1 MRSFSRA
8 FATVTLAVLLTP
20 GSVATQGADR
30 KTANIVLVTLD
41 GARWQEVFSGLD
53 EGLMRAA
60 APAKVD
66 ITTLPVYKRFWAATP
81 EERRAKLM
89 PFLWGALTVRH
100 GSIAGNR
107 AIGSQAAVTNRH
119 WFSYPGY
126 SEILTGE
133 AHDDTINSND
143 AKRNAYPSVLQ
154 FLRRKLGLSRA
165 QVATF
170 ASWYVFP
177 WIVESE
183 EGQTIVNAGLQ
194 PYDTPT
200 PEVRALNPLVL
211 EAPTPW
217 EGVRHDVYT
226 LRFGLDYLR
235 RAHPRVLYFA
245 FDEMDDWAHDG
256 RYDRVLES
264 LHRTDDYLRQIWEEL
279 QRQPQYRGRT
289 TLMVTVDHGRGRTPE
304 DWRNHGIKV
313 PGADEIWMA
322 FASPDAARR
331 GEWRNHP
338 PILQN
343 QIAATMAHLL
353 GVDYREQNANA
364 GPPIMQLFDNVGD
377 RLALRSR

>member
-1 MRSFSRA
+1 MRNLLNVIA
-8 FATVTLAVLLTP
+8 AVIVLALLTP
-20 GSVATQGADR
+20 IPVTTQSPGR
-30 KTANIVLVTLD
+30 KTANVVLVTLD
-41 GARWQEVFSGLD
+41 GARWQEVFGGLD
-53 EGLMRAA
+53 EALMRAA

-66 ITTLPVYKRFWAATP
+66 IANLPVYKRFSAATP

-89 PFLWGALTVRH
+89 PFLWQTLMVRH

-133 AHDDTINSND
+133 AHDETINSND
-143 AKRNAYPSVLQ
+143 ARRNVYPSVLQ
-154 FLRRKLGLSRA
+154 FLRRTLGLSRA

-183 EGQTIVNAGLQ
+183 EGQTTVNAGLQ

-200 PEVRALNPLVL
+200 PEVRALNALVQ
-211 EAPTPW
+211 ETTTPW
-217 EGVRHDVYT
+217 EGVRHDAYT
-226 LRFGLDYLR
+226 LRFGLDHLR
-235 RAHPRVLYFA
+235 RARPRVLYIA

-279 QRQPQYRGRT
+279 QRHPQYRGRT
-289 TLMVTVDHGRGRTPE
+289 SLIVTVDHGRGRTAE
-304 DWRNHGIKV
+304 DWRHHGIKV

-331 GEWRNHP
+331 GEWRNHT
-338 PILQN
+338 PIFQN
-343 QIAATMAHLL
+343 QVAATIAHLL
-353 GVDYREQNANA
+353 GADYREQNPAA
-364 GPPIMQLFDNVGD
+364 GAPIMQLFDSAGD
-377 RLALRSR
+377 RSALVP

>member
-1 MRSFSRA
+1 MRNLLNV
-8 FATVTLAVLLTP
+8 FAAVIVAALLTP
-20 GSVATQGADR
+20 TPVTTQSPGR
-30 KTANIVLVTLD
+30 KTANVVLVTLD
-41 GARWQEVFSGLD
+41 GARWQEIFGGLD
-53 EGLMRAA
+53 DALMRAA

-66 ITTLPVYKRFWAATP
+66 VANLPVYKRFWAATP

-89 PFLWGALTVRH
+89 PFLWQTLTVRH

-133 AHDDTINSND
+133 AHDETISSND
-143 AKRNAYPSVLQ
+143 AKRNVYPSVLQ

-183 EGQTIVNAGLQ
+183 EGQTTVNAGLQ
-194 PYDTPT
+194 PYDTLT
-200 PEVRALNPLVL
+200 PEVRALNALVR
-211 EAPTPW
+211 ETTTPW
-217 EGVRHDVYT
+217 EGVRHDAYT
-226 LRFGLDYLR
+226 VRFGLDHLR
-235 RAHPRVLYFA
+235 RARPRVLYIA

-279 QRQPQYRGRT
+279 QRHPQYRGRT
-289 TLMVTVDHGRGRTPE
+289 SLIVTVDHGRGRTAE
-304 DWRNHGIKV
+304 DWRHHGMKV

-331 GEWRNHP
+331 GEWRNHQ
-338 PILQN
+338 PIFQN
-343 QIAATMAHLL
+343 QVAATIAHLL
-353 GVDYREQNANA
+353 GVDYREQNPTA
-364 GPPIMQLFDNVGD
+364 GAPIMQLFEGGKLTPTD
-377 RLALRSR
+377 